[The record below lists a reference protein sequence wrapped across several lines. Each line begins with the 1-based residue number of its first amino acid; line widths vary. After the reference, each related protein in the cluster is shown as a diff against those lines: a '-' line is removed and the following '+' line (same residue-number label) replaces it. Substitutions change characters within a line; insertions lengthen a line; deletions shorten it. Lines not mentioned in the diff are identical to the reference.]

1 VTCALVC
8 SASFAEKMRRTMPGP
23 PPAGKGTMI
32 RTGFAGYGWAMA
44 VMDTLAA
51 SRAAAWVGARVTR
64 HSSLVTEQLR
74 SSLVHVVDDCGQ
86 ARYAVL
92 ERSGD
97 ALDTE
102 LRAVRIH
109 HEPQRRRASRHR
121 DRAYRQHA
129 VLLEHLHRHQA
140 RRLHRHERRLFPGS
154 AALAR
159 DIEHVIARDRDAG
172 TAQVSPLLPVL
183 LHEHLDELLRELA
196 GALDDGGIEV
206 AQRIG
211 DSHILSG
218 LRPQTHPV
226 RAGAAPGLELP
237 RPHGT

>member
-1 VTCALVC
+1 MNCCLSC
-8 SASFAEKMRRTMPGP
+8 SASFAAKMRPTMSEP

-64 HSSLVTEQLR
+64 HPSRVTEQLR

-97 ALDTE
+97 ALDAE

-121 DRAYRQHA
+121 DPAYRQPA
-129 VLLEHLHRHQA
+129 VLPDHLH
-140 RRLHRHERRLFPGS
+140 P
-154 AALAR
+154 
-159 DIEHVIARDRDAG
+159 
-172 TAQVSPLLPVL
+172 
-183 LHEHLDELLRELA
+183 
-196 GALDDGGIEV
+196 
-206 AQRIG
+206 
-211 DSHILSG
+211 
-218 LRPQTHPV
+218 PQS
-226 RAGAAPGLELP
+226 
-237 RPHGT
+237 